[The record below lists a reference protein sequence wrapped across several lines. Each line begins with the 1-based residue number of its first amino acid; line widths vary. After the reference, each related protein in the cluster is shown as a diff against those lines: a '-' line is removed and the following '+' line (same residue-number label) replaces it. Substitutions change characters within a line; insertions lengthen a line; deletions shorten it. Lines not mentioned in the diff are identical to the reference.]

1 MILTHLA
8 LGNNSWQ
15 ANVFVFSVEKERKI
29 AVVQP
34 EKQWVWEDGWALMKH
49 YFLTPKF
56 GHSTAEPHLKHHL
69 LTRSSSRWLASQ
81 RQVSWQVPGLLIGPH
96 GAIFPICRLMY
107 VCGCA
112 GAGNGKYCCPKI
124 YFNHRCFSGP
134 YLNKG
139 RIAELPQ
146 FIGPG
151 NCVLVLKEVSKRGPL
166 LVKAKTQ
173 WQSTWKEREIHGCK
187 PLFWGLCVCVSEWL
201 NLVFEI
207 WLIIPSSAV
216 VSLQCFQMLLRLCCI
231 DQHHCQD
238 FLIFTIETR
247 LKRDDSC
254 IYSA

>member
-1 MILTHLA
+1 
-8 LGNNSWQ
+8 
-15 ANVFVFSVEKERKI
+15 
-29 AVVQP
+29 
-34 EKQWVWEDGWALMKH
+34 MKH

-173 WQSTWKEREIHGCK
+173 WRSTWKEREIHWCK
-187 PLFWGLCVCVSEWL
+187 PLFWGLCVCLCLCEWVSEFSLW
-201 NLVFEI
+201 NLTYHPIVCSR
-207 WLIIPSSAV
+207 IPAVLPDVIATVLHRSAP
-216 VSLQCFQMLLRLCCI
+216 LPRLFDFYHWDQTEERRQLHIQCV
-231 DQHHCQD
+231 D
-238 FLIFTIETR
+238 
-247 LKRDDSC
+247 
-254 IYSA
+254 